1 MSEEK
6 SPSKPVRTVGEVAD
20 LTGVSVRTL
29 HHYDH
34 IGHVVPSARS
44 HSDYR
49 LYTDADVER
58 LHRVLVYREVGLSL
72 EQIATL
78 LDDPDRDE
86 LSTLEEQR
94 RLLNERIDRLH
105 RMVDALEELMANKNN
120 GITLTAAEQAEI
132 FGHDWPGQ
140 EWHAEAEK
148 RWGDT
153 DAWAQSRKRAAQ
165 MSKADLQAVKDE
177 QDALMAALVAAKTS
191 GIEAAA
197 AMVIARPTSAS
208 PPATARARSSSR
220 VRSSRPS
227 PNHRSWRRSSRRPCA
242 SPRRWVSHW
251 TRSPQA
257 RPPSRS
263 PDLPAVCRGAGL
275 RSTLADRGCPARGIP
290 CGEGQPNCAIS
301 EFAANPRPRV
311 GACSAH
317 APPSGL

>member
-1 MSEEK
+1 MDGVSEEK

-191 GIEAAA
+191 GIEPGSTEANALA
-197 AMVIARPTSAS
+197 QRHRAS
-208 PPATARARSSSR
+208 ITRFHDCDDEMHVNLAQMYLADERFTATYDDRAPGLAQW
-220 VRSSRPS
+220 VHDIIVA
-227 PNHRSWRRSSRRPCA
+227 NA
-242 SPRRWVSHW
+242 SPR
-251 TRSPQA
+251 
-257 RPPSRS
+257 
-263 PDLPAVCRGAGL
+263 
-275 RSTLADRGCPARGIP
+275 
-290 CGEGQPNCAIS
+290 
-301 EFAANPRPRV
+301 
-311 GACSAH
+311 
-317 APPSGL
+317 